1 MPALFKSR
9 RTMQTQRI
17 NTIAELQAEQDRLK
31 NKMRFTR
38 KEFHKS
44 ATRTAT
50 DSKDFLLKNILL
62 PAGAIGLGVLIAKK
76 LSNNDHH
83 APQKTDENR
92 YQAPT
97 VEHEKPIA
105 NWFSKLMLVALPLV
119 QQFFLSMKADEEA
132 NQDGADENGHYASK
146 PNNATSWLATL
157 VPIAIPLLQQYF
169 VKREEAA
176 KEHIITFDSRG
187 DEVETEATA
196 TPKEG
201 ASAIFESLF
210 RLLPVVLP
218 LVQQF
223 LASTKKPDTHAPDG
237 RYAEAM
243 A

>member
-1 MPALFKSR
+1 
-9 RTMQTQRI
+9 MQTQRI
-17 NTIAELQAEQDRLK
+17 KTIAELQAEQDRLK
-31 NKMRFTR
+31 DKMRFTR
-38 KEFHKS
+38 NEFHKS

-76 LSNNDHH
+76 LSNNGRHH
-83 APQKTDENR
+83 APHKTDENR

-132 NQDGADENGHYASK
+132 SQGGTDENSENSHYASK
-146 PNNATSWLATL
+146 PNNVTSWLATL

-176 KEHIITFDSRG
+176 KEHIITFDSSG